1 MKTRLLIIIVVVI
14 VGFIGIAAIFL
25 ASLDAESEKT
35 FEDIVIIDALTNI
48 QYDQYRD
55 NDTHYERV
63 DREKKYYG
71 SMTDI
76 QLVYDGMENIKIV
89 DDYAIRV
96 TFDANHFQFG
106 NPIEPIPENP
116 EFVAIIN
123 KNQTFVAGCGPFFI
137 LDTPEEKI
145 TSKQTHILKYVGIT
159 ENNGT
164 DYFAFIH
171 EAGYISDSLDCKFPD
186 MIIHSLNIDFDIVEN
201 NYYGDVWDHD
211 WD

>member
-1 MKTRLLIIIVVVI
+1 MGIVI

-71 SMTDI
+71 SMTNI
-76 QLVYDGMENIKIV
+76 QLVYDGTENIKIV

-106 NPIEPIPENP
+106 NKTEPIPENP
-116 EFVAIIN
+116 EFVAMIGN
-123 KNQTFVAGCGPFFI
+123 NQTFVAYCNPFHI
-137 LDTPEEKI
+137 PNMDDRIPA
-145 TSKQTHILKYVGIT
+145 KQIHVLKYIGIT
-159 ENNGT
+159 EKNGT
-164 DYFAFIH
+164 DYFGFIH
-171 EAGYISDSLDCKFPD
+171 EAGYISDSIDCKFPD